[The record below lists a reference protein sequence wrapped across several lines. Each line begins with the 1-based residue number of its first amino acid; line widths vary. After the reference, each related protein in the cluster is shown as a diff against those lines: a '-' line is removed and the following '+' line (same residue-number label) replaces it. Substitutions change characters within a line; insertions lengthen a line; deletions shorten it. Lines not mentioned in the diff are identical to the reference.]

1 MITKTIKMKQSKKDK
16 VLNHI
21 FNSDIDGI
29 LEIKENRFS
38 KLIKY
43 TLENGKLVTVQKTFN
58 NLYHF
63 DNYFNKL
70 VKAGCNII
78 DLQNI

>member
-1 MITKTIKMKQSKKDK
+1 MEQSKKDK
-16 VLNHI
+16 VLNQI

-38 KLIKY
+38 KSITY
-43 TLENGKLVTVQKTFN
+43 TMKNGKLVTVQKTFN

-63 DNYFNKL
+63 DNYYNRL
-70 VKAGCNII
+70 LMAGCDILSMENKS
-78 DLQNI
+78 LT

>member
-1 MITKTIKMKQSKKDK
+1 MEQSKKNK
-16 VLNHI
+16 VLDQI

-29 LEIKENRFS
+29 LEIKENRFTKS
-38 KLIKY
+38 ITY
-43 TLENGKLVTVQKTFN
+43 TMQNGKLVTTQKTFN

-70 VKAGCNII
+70 ITAGCEVLSMENKSI
-78 DLQNI
+78 N

>member
-1 MITKTIKMKQSKKDK
+1 MKQSKKSK
-16 VLNHI
+16 I
-21 FNSDIDGI
+21 IEQICNSDIYGL

-38 KLIKY
+38 KSITY
-43 TLENGKLVTVQKTFN
+43 TMQNGKLVTVQKTFN

-70 VKAGCNII
+70 ITAGCEVLSMENKTIN
-78 DLQNI
+78 LNK

>member
-1 MITKTIKMKQSKKDK
+1 MKQSKKDK
-16 VLNHI
+16 VLDQI
-21 FNSDIDGI
+21 FNSDIQGI

-43 TLENGKLVTVQKTFN
+43 TMENGKLVIIQKTFN

-70 VKAGCNII
+70 VKAGCNI
-78 DLQNI
+78 LTMENINTNLNK

>member
-1 MITKTIKMKQSKKDK
+1 MEQSKKNK
-16 VLNHI
+16 VLNQI

-38 KLIKY
+38 KSITY
-43 TLENGKLVTVQKTFN
+43 TMKNGKLVTVQKTFN

-63 DNYFNKL
+63 DNYYNRL
-70 VKAGCNII
+70 LMAGCDILSMENKS
-78 DLQNI
+78 LT

>member
-1 MITKTIKMKQSKKDK
+1 MKQSKKDK

>member
-1 MITKTIKMKQSKKDK
+1 MEQSKKDK
-16 VLNHI
+16 VLKQI

-38 KLIKY
+38 KSITY
-43 TLENGKLVTVQKTFN
+43 TMKNGKLVTVQKTFN

-63 DNYFNKL
+63 DNYYNRL
-70 VKAGCNII
+70 LMAGCDILSMENKS
-78 DLQNI
+78 LT

>member
-1 MITKTIKMKQSKKDK
+1 MEQSKKDK
-16 VLNHI
+16 VLQQI

-38 KLIKY
+38 KSITY
-43 TLENGKLVTVQKTFN
+43 TMKNGKLVTIQKTFN

-63 DNYFNKL
+63 DNYYNRL
-70 VKAGCNII
+70 LMAGCEI
-78 DLQNI
+78 LSME